1 MQTLKKRII
10 ASHIKIK
17 TKMKVKN
24 LLLAGLAV
32 AAMTA
37 CSNENDEIVNNGNQN
52 PETAFMQLSFEVPGS
67 RATSVDNKD
76 DEQGTADEYGV
87 QTVDVKL
94 TYNDGSTKELSKPI
108 EDFDVAKDGQTLIL
122 TNVEVVP
129 AGTITKATA
138 VLNKKTLNPWSATPF
153 TVVGSGLNYLTSGIA
168 EAKNFLM
175 SGEIT
180 EAKEFVAGATTN
192 IVIPVSRVSA
202 KLDEV
207 TDTKT
212 FPIAANADAGAQ
224 INEIMKITLDE
235 YSYGNLALQS
245 NILEGDVANQT
256 YFYTY
261 GTTKDN
267 YTYNKMSNDAVVYC
281 LENAATEGLQKN
293 STYVVYKATV
303 TFGDVAPATPFYVWN
318 NTIYKTLAELK
329 AANAGIGESFTDDS
343 TQAEF
348 LAKHVYKY
356 ENGECFYMTEVDY
369 ATNNHK
375 IVRNT
380 WYKLEVESIAK
391 LGFPTP
397 EVPPTFDEAYMNLKI
412 TINPWKVR
420 FNKIQF

>member
-1 MQTLKKRII
+1 
-10 ASHIKIK
+10 
-17 TKMKVKN
+17 MKVKN

-37 CSNENDEIVNNGNQN
+37 CSNNDIDEIVDNGNQT
-52 PETAFMQLSFEVPGS
+52 PETAFMQLSFEVPSS
-67 RATSVDNKD
+67 RATSVENKD

-94 TYNDGSTKELSKPI
+94 SYNDGSTKEISKPI
-108 EDFDVAKDGQTLIL
+108 ADFDVAKDGQTLIL

-129 AGTITKATA
+129 AGTIKEATA
-138 VLNKKTLNPWSATPF
+138 VLNKKTLNPWSTDPF
-153 TVVGSGLNYLTSGIA
+153 EVTGSGLNYLNSGIA
-168 EAKNFLM
+168 EAKSFLM
-175 SGEIT
+175 SGKIT
-180 EAKEFVAGATTN
+180 ENKEFIAGKTTN

-207 TDTKT
+207 TDIKVFT
-212 FPIAANADAGAQ
+212 IAANEDAGAK
-224 INEIMKITLDE
+224 INETMTITLDK
-235 YSYGNLALQS
+235 YSYGNLALKS
-245 NILEGDVANQT
+245 NILEGDVASQT
-256 YFYTY
+256 YFHEY
-261 GTTKDN
+261 GTAKN
-267 YTYNKMSNDAVVYC
+267 AYAYNEMSNDAVVYC
-281 LENAATEGLQKN
+281 LENAAADGLQNN
-293 STYVVYKATV
+293 STYVLYKAKV
-303 TFGDVAPATPFYVWN
+303 TFGDVAPIAPFYVWN
-318 NTIYKTLAELK
+318 NTVYKTLAELK
-329 AANAGIGESFTDDS
+329 AANAGIGESFSDDS

-369 ATNNHK
+369 STNAHK

>member
-1 MQTLKKRII
+1 
-10 ASHIKIK
+10 
-17 TKMKVKN
+17 MKVKN

-37 CSNENDEIVNNGNQN
+37 CSNDIDEIVDNGNQT

-67 RATSVDNKD
+67 RATSVENKD

-94 TYNDGSTKELSKPI
+94 SYNDGSTKEISKPI
-108 EDFDVAKDGQTLIL
+108 ADFDVAKDGQTLIL

-129 AGTITKATA
+129 AGTIKEATA
-138 VLNKKTLNPWSATPF
+138 VLNKKTLNPWSTDPF
-153 TVVGSGLNYLTSGIA
+153 EVTGSGLNYLNSGIA

-175 SGEIT
+175 SGKIT
-180 EAKEFVAGATTN
+180 ENKEFIAGKTTN

-207 TDTKT
+207 TDTKVFT
-212 FPIAANADAGAQ
+212 IAANEDAGAK
-224 INEIMKITLDE
+224 INETMTITLDK
-235 YSYGNLALQS
+235 YSYGNLALKS
-245 NILEGDVANQT
+245 NILEGDVASQT
-256 YFYTY
+256 YFHEY
-261 GTTKDN
+261 GTAKD
-267 YTYNKMSNDAVVYC
+267 TYAYNEMSNDAVVYC
-281 LENAATEGLQKN
+281 LENAAVDGLQNN
-293 STYVVYKATV
+293 STYVLYKAKV
-303 TFGDVAPATPFYVWN
+303 TFGDVAPIAPFYVWN
-318 NTIYKTLAELK
+318 NTVYKTLAELK
-329 AANAGIGESFTDDS
+329 AANAGIGESFSDDS

-369 ATNNHK
+369 STNAHK

-397 EVPPTFDEAYMNLKI
+397 EVPPTFNEAYMNLKI

>member
-1 MQTLKKRII
+1 
-10 ASHIKIK
+10 
-17 TKMKVKN
+17 MKVKD

-37 CSNENDEIVNNGNQN
+37 CSNDIDEIVDNGNLN
-52 PETAFMQLSFEVPGS
+52 PETALMQLSFEVPGVTG
-67 RATSVDNKD
+67 RATSVEDGD

-94 TYNDGSTKELSKPI
+94 TYKDGSSKELSKVI
-108 EDFDVAKDGQTLIL
+108 ADFKVENNGQTLIL

-129 AGTITKATA
+129 AGTITEATA
-138 VLNKKTLNPWSATPF
+138 VLNKKNLNPWSTSPF
-153 TVVGSGLNYLTSGIA
+153 TVTESGLDYLTSGIA

-175 SGEIT
+175 SGKIT
-180 EAKEFVAGATTN
+180 EEKEFVAGSTTN

-212 FPIAANADAGAQ
+212 FTIAANADAGAQ
-224 INEIMKITLDE
+224 INETMKITLDQ

-245 NILEGDVANQT
+245 NILEGNVASQT
-256 YFYTY
+256 YLYPYSTAKSTY
-261 GTTKDN
+261 A
-267 YTYNKMSNDAVVYC
+267 YNAMSNDAVVYC
-281 LENAATEGLQKN
+281 LENAAVDGLQKN
-293 STYVVYKATV
+293 STYVLYKAKV
-303 TFGDVAPATPFYVWN
+303 TFGDEAPIVPFYVWN

-329 AANAGIGESFTDDS
+329 VANAGIGESFTDNS

-356 ENGECFYMTEVDY
+356 EDGECFYMTEVDY
-369 ATNNHK
+369 STNAHK

-397 EVPPTFDEAYMNLKI
+397 DVPPTYDEAYMNLKI

>member
-1 MQTLKKRII
+1 MCKTKKRII

-52 PETAFMQLSFEVPGS
+52 AETALMQLSFEVPGT
-67 RATSVDNKD
+67 RATSVEDEND
-76 DEQGTADEYGV
+76 DKGVAAEYGV
-87 QTVDVKL
+87 KWVDVTL
-94 TYNDGSTKELSKPI
+94 TYNNGSKKTVSKPI
-108 EDFDVAKDGQTLIL
+108 SDFNVENSGQTLL
-122 TNVEVVP
+122 LSNVEVVP
-129 AGTITKATA
+129 AGIITEASA
-138 VLNKKTLNPWSATPF
+138 VLNNKDNVWGATNY
-153 TVVGSGLNYLTSGIA
+153 TATAAGLTYLDDNIA
-168 EAKNFLM
+168 KANEFVM
-175 SGEIT
+175 SGKIT
-180 EAKEFVAGATTN
+180 ETITFVAGSTSN
-192 IVIPVSRVSA
+192 VVIPVSRVSA

-207 TDTKT
+207 TNDKVFT
-212 FPIAANADAGAQ
+212 IAAKKDANAQ
-224 INEIMKITLDE
+224 IEEEMTITLED
-235 YSYGNLALQS
+235 YSYGNLALKT
-245 NILEGDVANQT
+245 NILPGDITDQEYAQA
-256 YFYTY
+256 Y
-261 GTTKDN
+261 GIADAG
-267 YTYNKMSNDAVVYC
+267 YSYNAMSNDAPVYC
-281 LENAATEGLQKN
+281 LENAATDGLQSN
-293 STYVVYKATV
+293 STYVLYKAKV
-303 TFGDVAPATPFYVWN
+303 KFGGVAAPKPFYVWN

-329 AANAGIGESFTDDS
+329 AANAGIGELFTDNS

-397 EVPPTFDEAYMNLKI
+397 GVPPTFDEAYMNLKI

>member
-1 MQTLKKRII
+1 
-10 ASHIKIK
+10 
-17 TKMKVKN
+17 MKVKN

-37 CSNENDEIVNNGNQN
+37 CSNDIDEIVDNGNQT

-67 RATSVDNKD
+67 RATSVENKD

-94 TYNDGSTKELSKPI
+94 SYNDGSTKEISKPI
-108 EDFDVAKDGQTLIL
+108 ADFDVAKDGQTLIL

-129 AGTITKATA
+129 AGTIKEATA
-138 VLNKKTLNPWSATPF
+138 VLNKKTLNPWSTDPF
-153 TVVGSGLNYLTSGIA
+153 EVTGSGLNYLNSGIA

-175 SGEIT
+175 SGKIT
-180 EAKEFVAGATTN
+180 ENKEFIAGKTTN

-207 TDTKT
+207 TDTKVFT
-212 FPIAANADAGAQ
+212 IAANEDAGAK
-224 INEIMKITLDE
+224 INETMTITLDK
-235 YSYGNLALQS
+235 YSYGNLALKS
-245 NILEGDVANQT
+245 NILEGDVASQT
-256 YFYTY
+256 YFHEY
-261 GTTKDN
+261 GTAKD
-267 YTYNKMSNDAVVYC
+267 TYAYNEMSNDAVVYC
-281 LENAATEGLQKN
+281 LENAAVDGLQNN
-293 STYVVYKATV
+293 STYVLYKAKV
-303 TFGDVAPATPFYVWN
+303 TFGDVAPIAPFYVWN
-318 NTIYKTLAELK
+318 NTVYKTLAELK
-329 AANAGIGESFTDDS
+329 AANAGIGESFSDDS

-369 ATNNHK
+369 STNAHK